1 MPAPQR
7 CLFALW
13 LSLPLPLLA
22 QADPSPTTTWQLP
35 PEPIRSLADREP
47 AEEASLSPC
56 RRFLQITTRS
66 GMPDLATLARP
77 HEKLAGL
84 RIDVPTR
91 GPQLGTQVLAV
102 RLQEL
107 ASGKSR
113 TLELPAG
120 HWRSFQWSADGA
132 FLAAVRA
139 ADTGAELWIVAT
151 DSGQCRKVAGAQLNG
166 VLGGELDWLPDQR
179 TLLAKL
185 VVPGALPARPATPA
199 GPAVQVSDGT
209 VAQLR
214 TTPDL
219 LQDAADEARFAA
231 LAQSQLATID
241 ATTLAVAP
249 LGAPDLY
256 AAVDAA
262 PDGTLLLVERIERPF
277 SYLVPWSAFPRR
289 TELWDRSG
297 KRVRELAA
305 QPLRESVPIGGVP
318 EGKRGIGWLPV
329 PGHVLRWTEARDGGD
344 PKRKVEFRD
353 EVFVLREPQE
363 EPRLWFRTAQ
373 RAMGVQVAEDGR
385 LALATEMDRPLKR
398 QRLWRLDAGDF
409 GAAPQL
415 VFERS
420 TQDAYGDPGTPVA
433 RRLADGRSVL
443 RQHQGQLY
451 RAGAGAS
458 ATGSRPF
465 LDRWDPASN
474 RSERLWQAAE
484 GRFESFA
491 AFLDDA
497 GTRLLV
503 RSESPTTPPR
513 ELAVDLAT
521 GSTTVLHSTVD
532 PAQAVFAKVEKQ
544 LLNYTRADGL
554 PLSGTLYLPP
564 DRVPDQ
570 KLPVFVWAYP
580 LEYAQASDA
589 GQVRANPLRYTR
601 PRGASHLWLVLAGY
615 AVLDDAAMPIVG
627 PSRSANDSF
636 VQQLRWNAEAAQQA
650 LAAHPACDATRL
662 AVGGHSYGAFM
673 TANLLCHTNLF
684 AAGVARSGAYNRTL
698 TPFGFQNEERT
709 FWEAPEVYQAMSP
722 FANAQRCNAPLLLIH
737 GADDNNQGTFPI
749 QSQRFFQALK
759 GHGKTARLVML
770 PHEAHGYAARESNL
784 HVLAETIDWL
794 DRHVKQRPAAPK

>member
-1 MPAPQR
+1 MPRPR
-7 CLFALW
+7 IVPFCLGWF
-13 LSLPLPLLA
+13 LA
-22 QADPSPTTTWQLP
+22 AAIHAQEGGSPPAAWRLP
-35 PEPIRSLADREP
+35 PEPIASLADREP
-47 AEEASLSPC
+47 AEETSLSPC
-56 RRFLQITTRS
+56 RRFLQITVRS

-91 GPQLGTQVLAV
+91 GPQLGAPVLAV
-102 RLQEL
+102 HLQDL
-107 ASGKSR
+107 TSGR
-113 TLELPAG
+113 TRALGLEPG
-120 HWRSFQWSADGA
+120 PWRSFHWSADGA
-132 FLAAVRA
+132 YLA
-139 ADTGAELWIVAT
+139 GALATEQGTELWLV
-151 DSGQCRKVAGAQLNG
+151 DSSSGRCRKVPGLKLHA
-166 VLGGELDWLPDQR
+166 VLGSAVEWLPDQR
-179 TLLAKL
+179 TLLVKTVL
-185 VVPGALPARPATPA
+185 PDALPTRAAAPP
-199 GPAVQVSDGT
+199 GPAIQVSDGT
-209 VAQLR
+209 VAQVR

-219 LQDAADEARFAA
+219 LQDADDEARFAA
-231 LAQSQLATID
+231 LARSQLATVD
-241 ATTLAVAP
+241 TATLTVTP
-249 LGAPDLY
+249 LGEPDLY
-256 AAVDAA
+256 ANVDAS

-297 KRVRELAA
+297 KRLRELAA

-318 EGKRGIGWLPV
+318 EGKRAIGWLPV
-329 PGHVLRWTEARDGGD
+329 PGHVLRWTEAQDGGD
-344 PKRKVEFRD
+344 PKRQAEFRD
-353 EVFVLREPQE
+353 AVFVLSEPE
-363 EPRLWFRTAQ
+363 GEPRLWFRTAQ

-385 LALATEMDRPLKR
+385 LALATELDRPLKR
-398 QRLWRLDAGDF
+398 QRLWRLDASDF
-409 GAAPQL
+409 VAAPQL
-415 VFERS
+415 VYERS
-420 TQDAYGDPGTPVA
+420 TQDAYGDPGTPVT

-443 RQHQGQLY
+443 RQQQGQLY

-465 LDRWDPASN
+465 LDRWDPLQN

-491 AFLDDA
+491 GFLDDT

-513 ELAVDLAT
+513 DLAVDLAT
-521 GSTTVLHSTVD
+521 GETKVLHATTD

-564 DRVPDQ
+564 DRAPDQ

-627 PSRSANDSF
+627 PSRSANDTF
-636 VQQLRWNAEAAQQA
+636 VQQLRWNAEAAIQA
-650 LAAHPACDATRL
+650 LAAHPACDATRVG
-662 AVGGHSYGAFM
+662 VGGHSYGAFM
-673 TANLLCHTNLF
+673 TANLLCHTELF
-684 AAGVARSGAYNRTL
+684 SAGVARSGAYNRTL

-709 FWEAPEVYQAMSP
+709 FWEAPEVYLTMSP
-722 FANAQRCNAPLLLIH
+722 FANAPRCSAPLLLIH

-794 DRHVKQRPAAPK
+794 DRHVKQRTTPAK